1 MTSGDLPVALRK
13 WHEAMRECDARMDEL
28 AALTGPVSESPL
40 GDAVY
45 RLMGAYTEALAD
57 AIGFSDEYMMAW
69 WTEHQFGGRP
79 MSIGFC
85 GEPVRSLKTIDDLA
99 AFIAEDLE
107 RSAGQ

>member
-1 MTSGDLPVALRK
+1 MNKDKILSALRC
-13 WHEAMRECDARMDEL
+13 WHEVMRECDARMDDL

-45 RLMGAYTEALAD
+45 RLMGAYTETLAD
-57 AIGFSDEYMMAW
+57 AIGFSDEYLMAW

-85 GEPVRSLKTIDDLA
+85 GEPMRSLKTIDDLA

-107 RSAGQ
+107 RSARS